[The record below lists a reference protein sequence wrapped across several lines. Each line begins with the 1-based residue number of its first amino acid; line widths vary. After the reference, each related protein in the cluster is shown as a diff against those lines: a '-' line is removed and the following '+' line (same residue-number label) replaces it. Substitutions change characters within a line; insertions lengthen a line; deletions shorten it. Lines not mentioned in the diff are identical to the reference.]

1 MLSPRDLVISP
12 SLGSAVPAMQRSKV
26 DLPRPLAATSPI
38 RSPALTER
46 SSRENSGALS
56 VTPRLRIL
64 IRVMVVPWSCRPTRR
79 PGHAAIIGCSCGRA
93 ASYTKAGANDQT
105 FDAALR
111 RGQTRKRCAKSLWSA
126 LQTHLQ
132 GVDGATLA
140 IVPENCRHR

>member
-1 MLSPRDLVISP
+1 MVSPRDLMISP
-12 SLGSAVPAMQRSKV
+12 SLGSAVPAMQRSNV

-46 SSRENSGALS
+46 SRRENSGALS

-64 IRVMVVPWSCRPTRR
+64 IRVMVVPWS
-79 PGHAAIIGCSCGRA
+79 G
-93 ASYTKAGANDQT
+93 
-105 FDAALR
+105 
-111 RGQTRKRCAKSLWSA
+111 

-140 IVPENCRHR
+140 IVPENCRHRAALLSRSGYRAKNSRALERRQAR